1 MLLCDLSSLRLAR
14 GAGTCSTETR
24 ARERG
29 LAPVGSHT
37 IASLATLPHHRRA
50 RGARARRARGPST
63 RRGAGAGGA
72 VREEGARCGR
82 ICRDLDLSALIEDDN
97 GMELLVAGQIVR
109 LDLSIRQAV
118 FPASPLLRF

>member
-29 LAPVGSHT
+29 P
-37 IASLATLPHHRRA
+37 
-50 RGARARRARGPST
+50 RARRIAHHRPRLRLCRIIGEP
-63 RRGAGAGGA
+63 A
-72 VREEGARCGR
+72 EGARCGR